1 MAEENL
7 RNKTLKGVGWT
18 ATQSVVSHGVGFVI
32 GIILARLLSPEA
44 YGMVGMVMVVQAIL
58 GIFVDGNFGAS
69 LIRKPTVTEED
80 YNTMFWMT
88 VGMSIVAYAVLFATA
103 PFLSRF
109 FNAELTSLARVLGLT
124 MVIGSLSATQGAKMT
139 KEINFKP
146 FTYSQVISSIL
157 GGIAG
162 VVCAFCGLGVWAL
175 VVQNMLASILS
186 VSYLFIVSPWKP
198 SFSFSAESAKYM
210 WGFGWR
216 LTLTNL
222 IGAIWN
228 RIYVLVVGKFYAL
241 EALGQYSRA
250 RSYAELLSV
259 NLTNVVERVSYPALS
274 NIQEDSKHMIS
285 VYRRMIKVTMFVTT
299 VSLFFLAAIAKPF
312 IVCLIGEKWLDAAQY
327 LPYICIAVS
336 LYPLWAVNKSMLKIV
351 GRPDLYMRVF
361 ILSKLL
367 DVGPILIGIFYGIMP
382 MLIAVIFAR
391 IGAFFIYTYYVGRE
405 VEYSTKM
412 QMADVMPSYIVAM
425 CVAVS
430 VYFLKFL
437 PLSPFIILPIQ
448 LTLGVT
454 TFFIICEIFKPYEY
468 IELKNILLEVSKKYI
483 VRT

>member
-18 ATQSVVSHGVGFVI
+18 AAQSIVSHGVGFII
-32 GIILARLLSPEA
+32 GVILARLLSPEA

-124 MVIGSLSATQGAKMT
+124 MVIGSLSAAQGTKMT

-162 VVCAFCGLGVWAL
+162 VVCGFCGLGVWAL

-186 VSYLFIVSPWKP
+186 VSYLCIVSHWKP

-222 IGAIWN
+222 IGAIWT

-241 EALGQYSRA
+241 EALGQYTRA

-312 IVCLIGEKWLDAAQY
+312 IVCLIGEKWLDAARY

>member
-18 ATQSVVSHGVGFVI
+18 ATQSVVSHGVGFII

-186 VSYLFIVSPWKP
+186 VSYLCTVSPWKP
-198 SFSFSAESAKYM
+198 SFSFSVESAKYM

-216 LTLTNL
+216 LTLSNL
-222 IGAIWN
+222 IGAIWT

-241 EALGQYSRA
+241 EALGQYTRA

-312 IVCLIGEKWLDAAQY
+312 IVCLIGEKWLDAARY

-391 IGAFFIYTYYVGRE
+391 IVAFFIYTYYVGRE

>member
-412 QMADVMPSYIVAM
+412 QMADVIPSYIVAM

>member
-1 MAEENL
+1 
-7 RNKTLKGVGWT
+7 
-18 ATQSVVSHGVGFVI
+18 
-32 GIILARLLSPEA
+32 
-44 YGMVGMVMVVQAIL
+44 
-58 GIFVDGNFGAS
+58 
-69 LIRKPTVTEED
+69 
-80 YNTMFWMT
+80 
-88 VGMSIVAYAVLFATA
+88 
-103 PFLSRF
+103 
-109 FNAELTSLARVLGLT
+109 
-124 MVIGSLSATQGAKMT
+124 
-139 KEINFKP
+139 
-146 FTYSQVISSIL
+146 
-157 GGIAG
+157 
-162 VVCAFCGLGVWAL
+162 
-175 VVQNMLASILS
+175 
-186 VSYLFIVSPWKP
+186 
-198 SFSFSAESAKYM
+198 M

-222 IGAIWN
+222 IGAIWT

-241 EALGQYSRA
+241 EALGQYTRA

-259 NLTNVVERVSYPALS
+259 NLTNVVDRVSYPALS

-312 IVCLIGEKWLDAAQY
+312 IVCLIGEKWLDAARY

-391 IGAFFIYTYYVGRE
+391 IVAFFIYTYYVGRE

-437 PLSPFIILPIQ
+437 PLSDFVILPVQ
-448 LTLGVT
+448 LVT
-454 TFFIICEIFKPYEY
+454 GIITFFSICEIFKPYEY
-468 IELKNILLEVSKKYI
+468 NELKSIVIQTYHKYSAKKG
-483 VRT
+483 

>member
-1 MAEENL
+1 MVEENL

-18 ATQSVVSHGVGFVI
+18 AAQSIVSHGVGFII

-58 GIFVDGNFGAS
+58 GIFVDGNFGTS

-124 MVIGSLSATQGAKMT
+124 MVIGSLSAAQGTKMT

-175 VVQNMLASILS
+175 VVQNMLASILN

-222 IGAIWN
+222 IGAIWT

-241 EALGQYSRA
+241 EALGQYTRA

-312 IVCLIGEKWLDAAQY
+312 IVCLIGEKWLDAARY

-391 IGAFFIYTYYVGRE
+391 IVAFFIYTYYVGRE

>member
-1 MAEENL
+1 MEDNL

-18 ATQSVVSHGVGFVI
+18 AAQSVVSHGVGFVI

-69 LIRKPTVTEED
+69 LIRKPKVTEED

-88 VGMSIVAYAVLFATA
+88 LGMSLAAYTLLFVFA
-103 PFLSRF
+103 PLLSTF

-124 MVIGSLSATQGAKMT
+124 MVIGSLSAAQGAKMT

-146 FTYSQVISSIL
+146 FTYSQVISSVL

-162 VVCAFCGLGVWAL
+162 VICAFCGLGVWAL
-175 VVQNMLASILS
+175 VVQNLLSSVLS
-186 VSYLFIVSPWKP
+186 VAYLFIISPWKP
-198 SFSFSAESAKYM
+198 SFSFSAQSAKYM

-222 IGAIWN
+222 LGAAWN
-228 RIYVLVVGKFYAL
+228 RIYVLVVGKFYAM

-259 NLTNVVERVSYPALS
+259 NLTNVVERVAYPTLS
-274 NIQEDSKHMIS
+274 NIQEEPEHMIA

-299 VSLFFLAAIAKPF
+299 ISLFFLAAISKPF
-312 IVCLIGEKWLDAAQY
+312 IICLIGEKWMDAARY
-327 LPYICIAVS
+327 LPYICMAVS
-336 LYPLWAVNKSMLKIV
+336 LFPLWAVNKSMLKII

-361 ILSKLL
+361 ILSKSL

-382 MLIAVIFAR
+382 MLISVIFAR
-391 IGAFFIYTYYVGRE
+391 VAAFFIYTYYVGRE
-405 VEYSTKM
+405 VKYSTLM
-412 QMADVMPSYIVAM
+412 QMKDVAPSYAVAI
-425 CVAVS
+425 CVALS

-437 PLSPFIILPIQ
+437 PISPFVILPIQ
-448 LTLGVT
+448 LLFGGI
-454 TFFIICEIFKPYEY
+454 TFFAICEIFKPIEY
-468 IELKNILLEVSKKYI
+468 KELRSIVLQVYHKYKP
-483 VRT
+483 

>member
-18 ATQSVVSHGVGFVI
+18 AAQSIVSHGVGFII

-124 MVIGSLSATQGAKMT
+124 MVIGSLSAAQGTKMT

-162 VVCAFCGLGVWAL
+162 VVCGFCGLGVWAL

-186 VSYLFIVSPWKP
+186 VSYLCIVSHWKP

-222 IGAIWN
+222 IGAIWT

-241 EALGQYSRA
+241 EALGQYTRA

-312 IVCLIGEKWLDAAQY
+312 IVCLIGEKWLDAARY